1 MYIYIFLLLNHY
13 FLLYNYIDLFMYL
26 YICFVLFIKI
36 QQFLVDI
43 RENMCSF
50 IHYLRKKFI
59 YFNIRVTSKL
69 LASLVLNTCNVC
81 HYYYS

>member
-1 MYIYIFLLLNHY
+1 MFCLVHENSTIFGRY
-13 FLLYNYIDLFMYL
+13 KGKY
-26 YICFVLFIKI
+26 VL
-36 QQFLVDI
+36 
-43 RENMCSF
+43 F

-69 LASLVLNTCNVC
+69 LAFLVLNTCNVC